1 MTLLD
6 VSPVRFSPSSVESH
20 HSVALGAALFTP
32 YIPPNAKCIL
42 IQATGDDVRFTLDGT
57 VPTAAI
63 GFRLFADGFPLL
75 FEITERTNIKFFG
88 EAGGS
93 VIQYCIGE

>member
-6 VSPVRFSPSSVESH
+6 VSPVRFSPSSVEVH
-20 HSVALGAALFTP
+20 HSVALGAALYTP
-32 YIPPNAKCIL
+32 YIPPNVKCIL

-63 GFRLFADGFPLL
+63 GFRLFVDGFPLL

-88 EAGGS
+88 ETGNS
-93 VIQYCIGE
+93 VIQYCFGE